1 MRFQSLIY
9 AVFAVALIGGG
20 TMWFL
25 NTFELKTLAEYT
37 GYKGEARTNSL
48 FAARLFSKGMGIP
61 AERHDGL
68 ASLPETDTVIVL
80 NTERFSLSAE
90 KIDELLAWVDQG
102 GHLIT
107 RARVDL
113 ENEAQLDE
121 DSLAE
126 TEGRDILQTRLGI
139 SIGAHQLPD
148 EEDLPAKIQ
157 LPNSPEA
164 VAVELDFF
172 NALQTRADNA
182 RHYQLNDYSWLIQQP
197 QGSGLVS
204 MVATLD
210 MIENAALDSAEHGKF
225 FWYLLHSHNPDFKQ
239 VWLVHQD
246 TLPHLFV
253 LLLRHATPLLVVLV
267 LLLLFSFWALMPRFG
282 RLIPEPPPQRRRIME
297 HINASGQFLWK
308 KQQQG
313 PEQLCAAVQHDIQQQ
328 AQRHIPGWQFMPASE
343 QQVALADLLS
353 WPTQHMEQLKQLL
366 TATRLNESGF
376 TQLVQLAQRLRKH
389 A

>member
-1 MRFQSLIY
+1 MRLQNLLY
-9 AVFAVALIGGG
+9 ALFAVALLGGG
-20 TMWFL
+20 TLWFL
-25 NTFELKTLAEYT
+25 NNFELKTLAEYT
-37 GYKGEARTNSL
+37 GYKGEARSNPL

-68 ASLPETDTVIVL
+68 ATLPDTDTVIVL
-80 NTERFSLSAE
+80 DTERFSLSEE
-90 KIDELLAWVDQG
+90 KIDEVLDWVRQG

-113 ENEAQLDE
+113 ENAEQLDDE
-121 DSLAE
+121 TAVE
-126 TEGRDILQTRLGI
+126 TEDRDILQSRLGI
-139 SIGAHQLPD
+139 SIGAHQMPD
-148 EEDLPAKIQ
+148 EDDLPARIQ
-157 LPNSPEA
+157 LPNSPET

-172 NALQTRADNA
+172 NALQTDANNA
-182 RHYQLNDYSWLIQQP
+182 RHYRLNGQSWLIQQP
-197 QGSGLVS
+197 QGNGLVS
-204 MVATLD
+204 MLATLD

-239 VWLVHQD
+239 VWLIHQD

-253 LLLRHATPLLVVLV
+253 LLFRHAVPLLVVLG

-282 RLIPEPPPQRRRIME
+282 ALIPEPPPQRRRIMD
-297 HINASGQFLWK
+297 HIKASGQFLWK

-313 PEQLCAAVQHDIQQQ
+313 PQQLCATLQHSIQQQ

-343 QQVALADLLS
+343 QQHALAELLD
-353 WPTQHMEQLKQLL
+353 WPTENLNQLEQLLA
-366 TATRLNESGF
+366 ATRLNESGF
-376 TQLVQLAQRLRKH
+376 TRLVQLLHRLRNH